1 MRQRDFCQ
9 GRGHQVGDNDTL
21 QLRTSDVPSAPG
33 SGVRAVSVTT
43 QCGCHE
49 TSDRLDGRLSEYCH
63 SSLSP
68 SWVPCAE
75 RCRFQEAALLSAKR
89 DPRLLSNYKSECVRF
104 DMSALKILR
113 KINLSSLLAWQ
124 PYWQQ
129 ERNLVNFSVFGGLG

>member
-1 MRQRDFCQ
+1 MRQRDLCQ

-75 RCRFQEAALLSAKR
+75 RCRFHEAALLSAKR